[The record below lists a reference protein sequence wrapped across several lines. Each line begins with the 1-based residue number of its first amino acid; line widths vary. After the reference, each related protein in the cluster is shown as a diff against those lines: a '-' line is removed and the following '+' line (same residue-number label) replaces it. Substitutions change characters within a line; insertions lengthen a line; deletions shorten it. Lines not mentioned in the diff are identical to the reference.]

1 MEKVIVYIDAH
12 NLYRSHMDYGI
23 ARVDVKRLVQ
33 NIVGSDKRLIRAYY
47 YVALPDRSLDP
58 IAYDRKSKFVEFIN
72 RQERME
78 VKLGKLKVET
88 RKVSKN
94 ILETIKKAC
103 QDKTLP
109 REAIAKLA
117 SLESSLRSFLIDDA
131 IEIKEKGIDVQIAV
145 DMIKDANREI
155 SDVQILVSGDA
166 DFIHLLKNL
175 KEIGQVVGVV
185 SSRGNVSSELINHA
199 DFHKLLDRQDF
210 RKLSLK

>member
-12 NLYRSHMDYGI
+12 NLYRAHMDYGI
-23 ARVDVKRLVQ
+23 ARVDVKKLVQ
-33 NIVGSDKRLIRAYY
+33 NIVGRNKRLIRAYY
-47 YVALPDRSLDP
+47 YVALADRNLDP
-58 IAYDRKSKFVEFIN
+58 IAHDRKSKFVEFIN

-109 REAIAKLA
+109 REAISKLA
-117 SLESSLRSFLIDDA
+117 SLETSLRGFLIDDA

-145 DMIKDANREI
+145 DMIKDANKKI

-185 SSRGNVSSELINHA
+185 SSRGNASSELINHA
-199 DFHKLLDRQDF
+199 DFHKLLDKSDF
-210 RKLSLK
+210 KKLSLK